1 MSGEDA
7 RESEDPQTQLD
18 DDDELGPGEE
28 PLGMD
33 IPDGFQL
40 QRSPPSALDQPLV
53 KRGVLV
59 KLGLGWFGGL
69 ISRRAHPASRDVYD
83 YRVVLH
89 CDGSTC
95 SMKLPLEL
103 YSTDED
109 AGVGAWV
116 LLEVEEEGATVRRS
130 RRSTTPNVRNMELSA

>member
-1 MSGEDA
+1 
-7 RESEDPQTQLD
+7 
-18 DDDELGPGEE
+18 
-28 PLGMD
+28 MD
-33 IPDGFQL
+33 VPDGFQL
-40 QRSPPSALDQPLV
+40 QGSPPSALDQSLV

-59 KLGLGWFGGL
+59 KMGLGWFGGV
-69 ISRRAHPASRDVYD
+69 ISRRSHPASRDVFD

-116 LLEVEEEGATVRRS
+116 LLEVEEEEARVRRS

>member
-1 MSGEDA
+1 M
-7 RESEDPQTQLD
+7 
-18 DDDELGPGEE
+18 
-28 PLGMD
+28 
-33 IPDGFQL
+33 
-40 QRSPPSALDQPLV
+40 

-69 ISRRAHPASRDVYD
+69 ILRRAHPPSRDVYD

-103 YSTDED
+103 YTTDEN

-116 LLEVEEEGATVRRS
+116 LLEVEAEEATVRRS
-130 RRSTTPNVRNMELSA
+130 RRSTTRNVRNTELSA